1 MKLLL
6 KAIRHNPPLW
16 PLVFVSVVFAAA
28 RPEPETQRSN
38 N

>member
-16 PLVFVSVVFAAA
+16 PLVFVTLVLAAA
-28 RPEPETQRSN
+28 KPKPETQRSN